1 MRPIRISENIVSVS
15 DFKAKAAEMLR
26 SISTS
31 SEPTVITQNGRP
43 AAVVL
48 SPATYD
54 ELVEHFR
61 FVSSVNEGLADVESG
76 RSNSHE
82 DVVAELERRFGTSDT
97 DE

>member
-1 MRPIRISENIVSVS
+1 MRSIRVSENIVSVS
-15 DFKAKAAEMLR
+15 DFKARAAEMLR
-26 SISTS
+26 NISTS

-54 ELVEHFR
+54 ELTEHFH
-61 FVSSVNEGLADVESG
+61 FVASVNEGLADIESG

-97 DE
+97 E